1 MIRLAANFSLQ
12 FADGPFLDRFERAA
26 RCGFR
31 GVEYIGAYDQTPEAL
46 RQALEETGLE
56 QVLFNL
62 PPGDWAAGERG
73 LTALPGREDEAAAA
87 LTKALAYAEATG
99 AKRLHAMAGILP
111 PGVSAV
117 EAEAV
122 FIANLQRACD
132 AAALRDITIVIE
144 PINPRDMPGYFLT
157 RQGQAMEIVSKVQ
170 RPNLGLLMDFYH
182 CQIVEGDLTRR
193 FQANFPA
200 IRHLQL
206 AGVPDRHEPDGGEV
220 AYDRLLALV
229 AASGYDGWVGCEYRP
244 RTSAEAGLGWAAP
257 YGVSGAGA

>member
-1 MIRLAANFSLQ
+1 MLRLAANLTLQ
-12 FADGPFLDRFERAA
+12 FGDGPFLDRFERAA

-46 RQALEETGLE
+46 AQALRETGLE

-73 LTALPGREDEAAAA
+73 LTALPGREAAAAAA
-87 LTKALAYAEATG
+87 LHRGLEYARATG
-99 AKRLHAMAGILP
+99 AKRLHVMAGIIP
-111 PGVSAV
+111 PGADLASVRATYS
-117 EAEAV
+117 
-122 FIANLQRACD
+122 ANLRLACD
-132 AAALRDITIVIE
+132 AAAKHGIMLVIE

-157 RQGQAMEIVSKVQ
+157 RQQQAAEIISEVQ

-193 FQANFPA
+193 FAAHLPL

-206 AGVPDRHEPDGGEV
+206 AGVPDRAEPDDGEV
-220 AYDRLLALV
+220 AYDRLLQMV
-229 AASGYDGWVGCEYRP
+229 RASGYDGWIGCEYRP
-244 RTSAEAGLGWAAP
+244 RHSAEAGLGWAEPWLKA
-257 YGVSGAGA
+257 